1 MADKL
6 SEKDIENISI
16 EVKNIAVTDT
26 LETFR
31 TQFNDLAA
39 NDFGDA
45 AALSAAGISATS
57 VVGAVVELSAQI
69 GTGEGHYIRD
79 ASSTVQLIAP
89 GNTISFLGTSNQI
102 TATVSSPDTVTLA
115 FPTNVTVTNL
125 TVNGTLNGQSITFPS
140 ATGEII
146 TTGSID
152 LVSESMMANDAISS
166 TELKSLSTLLIK
178 NSSGTTLKTVHG
190 AGV

>member
-1 MADKL
+1 MA
-6 SEKDIENISI
+6 
-16 EVKNIAVTDT
+16 VKNIAVTDT

-45 AALSAAGISATS
+45 ASLAAAGISATS
-57 VVGAVVELSAQI
+57 VVGAVIELSAQI

-125 TVNGTLNGQSITFPS
+125 TVNGTLNGQNITFPS

-152 LVSESMMANDAISS
+152 KVSESMMADDAISS
-166 TELKSLSTLLIK
+166 VQMKTLSTLLIK
-178 NSSGTTLKTVHG
+178 NSSGATLKTVHG

>member
-1 MADKL
+1 MA
-6 SEKDIENISI
+6 
-16 EVKNIAVTDT
+16 VKNISGTDT

-31 TQFNDLAA
+31 TTFNDLAA

-45 AALSAAGISATS
+45 DLLASAGISATS
-57 VVGAVVELSAQI
+57 VVGAVVELSSQI
-69 GTGEGHYIRD
+69 GTGQGHYIRD

-89 GNTISFLGTSNQI
+89 GNTVSFLGTSNQI

-125 TVNGTLNGQSITFPS
+125 TVSGTLNGQTVTFPS

-152 LVSESMMANDAISS
+152 LVAESMMADDAIGSGQM
-166 TELKSLSTLLIK
+166 KSLSTLIIK
-178 NSSGTTLKTVHG
+178 NSAGGTLRTIHG

>member
-1 MADKL
+1 MA
-6 SEKDIENISI
+6 
-16 EVKNIAVTDT
+16 VKNIAVTDT

-45 AALSAAGISATS
+45 ATLSAAGISATS
-57 VVGAVVELSAQI
+57 VVGAVIELSAQI

-146 TTGSID
+146 TTGSTD

>member
-1 MADKL
+1 MA
-6 SEKDIENISI
+6 
-16 EVKNIAVTDT
+16 VKNIAGTDT

-31 TQFNDLAA
+31 TQFNDLAL
-39 NDFGDA
+39 NDFGDS
-45 AALSAAGISATS
+45 ALLASAGISATS
-57 VVGAVVELSAQI
+57 VVGAVVELSSQI
-69 GTGEGHYIRD
+69 GTGQGHYIRD

-125 TVNGTLNGQSITFPS
+125 TVSGTLNGQTVTFPS

-146 TTGSID
+146 TTGSTD
-152 LVSESMMANDAISS
+152 LVAESMMADDAIGSGQM
-166 TELKSLSTLLIK
+166 KSLSTLIIK
-178 NSSGTTLKTVHG
+178 NSAGGTLRTIHG

>member
-1 MADKL
+1 MA
-6 SEKDIENISI
+6 
-16 EVKNIAVTDT
+16 VKNIAVTDT

-45 AALSAAGISATS
+45 ATLSAAGISATS
-57 VVGAVVELSAQI
+57 VVGAVIELSAQI

-125 TVNGTLNGQSITFPS
+125 TVNGTLNGQTITFPNT
-140 ATGEII
+140 TGEII

>member
-1 MADKL
+1 MA
-6 SEKDIENISI
+6 
-16 EVKNIAVTDT
+16 VKNIAVTDT

-45 AALSAAGISATS
+45 ASLAAAGISATS
-57 VVGAVVELSAQI
+57 VVGAVIELSAQI

-89 GNTISFLGTSNQI
+89 GNTVSFLGTSNQI

-125 TVNGTLNGQSITFPS
+125 TVNGTLNGQTITFPS

>member
-1 MADKL
+1 MA
-6 SEKDIENISI
+6 
-16 EVKNIAVTDT
+16 VKNIATTDT

-31 TQFNDLAA
+31 TTFNDLAA

-125 TVNGTLNGQSITFPS
+125 TVSGTLNGQTITFPS

-152 LVSESMMANDAISS
+152 LVTESMMANDAISS
-166 TELKSLSTLLIK
+166 TEMKSLSTLLIK
-178 NSSGTTLKTVHG
+178 NSSGSTLKTIHA

>member
-1 MADKL
+1 MAIK
-6 SEKDIENISI
+6 NISG
-16 EVKNIAVTDT
+16 TDT

-31 TQFNDLAA
+31 TQFNDLAL

-45 AALSAAGISATS
+45 TLLVSAGISATS
-57 VVGAVVELSAQI
+57 VVGAVVELSSQI
-69 GTGEGHYIRD
+69 GTGQGHYIRD

-102 TATVSSPDTVTLA
+102 NATVSSPDTVTLA

-125 TVNGTLNGQSITFPS
+125 TVSGTLNGQSITFPS
-140 ATGEII
+140 SAGEII

-152 LVSESMMANDAISS
+152 KVTNNMMADDSISS
-166 TELKSLSTLLIK
+166 TEMKTLSTLLIK
-178 NSSGTTLKTVHG
+178 NSSGSTLKTLHG

>member
-1 MADKL
+1 MA
-6 SEKDIENISI
+6 
-16 EVKNIAVTDT
+16 VKNIAVTDT

-45 AALSAAGISATS
+45 ASLAAAGISATS
-57 VVGAVVELSAQI
+57 VVGAVIELSAQI

-125 TVNGTLNGQSITFPS
+125 TVNGTLNGQTITFPS

-152 LVSESMMANDAISS
+152 LVSESMMADDAIGSAQMK
-166 TELKSLSTLLIK
+166 TLSTLLIK
-178 NSSGTTLKTVHG
+178 NSSGATLKTIHG

>member
-1 MADKL
+1 MT
-6 SEKDIENISI
+6 
-16 EVKNIAVTDT
+16 VKNISTTDT

-31 TQFNDLAA
+31 TQFNDLAL

-45 AALSAAGISATS
+45 SLLVSAGISATS
-57 VVGAVVELSAQI
+57 VVGAVVELSSQI
-69 GTGEGHYIRD
+69 GTGQGHYIRD

-102 TATVSSPDTVTLA
+102 NATVSSPDTVTLA
-115 FPTNVTVTNL
+115 LPTNVTITNL
-125 TVNGTLNGQSITFPS
+125 TVSGTLNGETITFPS
-140 ATGEII
+140 TAGEII
-146 TTGSID
+146 STGATNIITDTMMTNNSIGED
-152 LVSESMMANDAISS
+152 EIKDDSISS
-166 TELKSLSTLLIK
+166 NELKSLSTLLIK

>member
-1 MADKL
+1 MA
-6 SEKDIENISI
+6 
-16 EVKNIAVTDT
+16 VKNISGTDT

-31 TQFNDLAA
+31 TQFNDLAL

-45 AALSAAGISATS
+45 TLLASAGISATS
-57 VVGAVVELSAQI
+57 VVGAVVELSSQI
-69 GTGEGHYIRD
+69 GTGQGHYIRD

-102 TATVSSPDTVTLA
+102 NATVSSPDTVTLA

-125 TVNGTLNGQSITFPS
+125 TVSGTLNGQSITFPS
-140 ATGEII
+140 SAGEII

-152 LVSESMMANDAISS
+152 KVTNNMMADDAIGS
-166 TELKSLSTLLIK
+166 TQMKTLTTLLIK
-178 NSSGTTLKTVHG
+178 NSSGSTLKTLHG

>member
-1 MADKL
+1 MA
-6 SEKDIENISI
+6 
-16 EVKNIAVTDT
+16 VKNIAGTDT

-31 TQFNDLAA
+31 TKFNELAA

-45 AALSAAGISATS
+45 ALLAPAGISATS
-57 VVGAVVELSAQI
+57 VVGAVIELSAQI

-125 TVNGTLNGQSITFPS
+125 TVNGTLNGQNITFPS

-152 LVSESMMANDAISS
+152 KVSESMMADDAISS
-166 TELKSLSTLLIK
+166 VQMKTLSTLLIK
-178 NSSGTTLKTVHG
+178 NSSGATLKTVHG

>member
-1 MADKL
+1 MA
-6 SEKDIENISI
+6 
-16 EVKNIAVTDT
+16 VKNISTTDT

-45 AALSAAGISATS
+45 ALLAPAGISATS
-57 VVGAVVELSAQI
+57 VVGAVVELSSQI

-89 GNTISFLGTSNQI
+89 GNTIYFLGTSNQI
-102 TATVSSPDTVTLA
+102 AATVSSPDTVTLA
-115 FPTNVTVTNL
+115 FPTNVTITNL
-125 TVNGTLNGQSITFPS
+125 TVSGTFNGQSITFPS

-146 TTGSID
+146 TTGSTD

-178 NSSGTTLKTVHG
+178 DSSGTTLKTVHG

>member
-1 MADKL
+1 MA
-6 SEKDIENISI
+6 
-16 EVKNIAVTDT
+16 VKNIAVTDT

-115 FPTNVTVTNL
+115 FPTNVL
-125 TVNGTLNGQSITFPS
+125 
-140 ATGEII
+140 
-146 TTGSID
+146 
-152 LVSESMMANDAISS
+152 M
-166 TELKSLSTLLIK
+166 
-178 NSSGTTLKTVHG
+178 VH
-190 AGV
+190 

>member
-1 MADKL
+1 MA
-6 SEKDIENISI
+6 
-16 EVKNIAVTDT
+16 VKNIAGTDT

-31 TQFNDLAA
+31 TTFNDLAA

-45 AALSAAGISATS
+45 TLLSSAGISATS
-57 VVGAVVELSAQI
+57 VVGAVVELSSQI
-69 GTGEGHYIRD
+69 GTGQGHYIRD

-89 GNTISFLGTSNQI
+89 GNTISFLVTSNQI

-125 TVNGTLNGQSITFPS
+125 TVSGTLNGQTITFPS

-152 LVSESMMANDAISS
+152 LVTESMMANDAISS
-166 TELKSLSTLLIK
+166 TEMKSLSTLLIK
-178 NSSGTTLKTVHG
+178 NSAGATLRTIHG

>member
-1 MADKL
+1 MA
-6 SEKDIENISI
+6 
-16 EVKNIAVTDT
+16 VKNIAGTDT

-31 TQFNDLAA
+31 TKFNELAA

-45 AALSAAGISATS
+45 ALLAPAGISATS
-57 VVGAVVELSAQI
+57 VVGAVIELSAQI

-152 LVSESMMANDAISS
+152 LVSESMMADDAIGSAQMK
-166 TELKSLSTLLIK
+166 TLSTLLIK
-178 NSSGTTLKTVHG
+178 NSSGATLKTVHG

>member
-1 MADKL
+1 MA
-6 SEKDIENISI
+6 
-16 EVKNIAVTDT
+16 VKNIATTDT

-31 TQFNDLAA
+31 TKFNDLAA

-45 AALSAAGISATS
+45 ALLAPAGISATS
-57 VVGAVVELSAQI
+57 VVGAVVELSSQI
-69 GTGEGHYIRD
+69 GTGQGHYIRD

-89 GNTISFLGTSNQI
+89 GNTVSFLGTSNQI

-125 TVNGTLNGQSITFPS
+125 TVSGTLNRQTITFPS
-140 ATGEII
+140 ATWEII

-152 LVSESMMANDAISS
+152 LVTESMMANDAISS
-166 TELKSLSTLLIK
+166 TEMKSLSTLLIK
-178 NSSGTTLKTVHG
+178 NSAGATLRTIHG

>member
-1 MADKL
+1 MA
-6 SEKDIENISI
+6 
-16 EVKNIAVTDT
+16 VKNIAGTDT

-31 TQFNDLAA
+31 TTFNDLAL
-39 NDFGDA
+39 NDFGDS
-45 AALSAAGISATS
+45 ALLASAGISATS
-57 VVGAVVELSAQI
+57 VVGAVVELSSQI
-69 GTGEGHYIRD
+69 GTGQGHYIRD

-125 TVNGTLNGQSITFPS
+125 TVSGTLNGQSITFPS
-140 ATGEII
+140 SAGEII

-152 LVSESMMANDAISS
+152 KVTNNMMAVSSIGEEQMRDDSISS
-166 TELKSLSTLLIK
+166 TEMKTLSTLLIK
-178 NSSGTTLKTVHG
+178 NSSGSTLKTLHG

>member
-1 MADKL
+1 MA
-6 SEKDIENISI
+6 
-16 EVKNIAVTDT
+16 VKNIAGTDT

-31 TQFNDLAA
+31 TQFNDLAL

-45 AALSAAGISATS
+45 ALLASAGISATS
-57 VVGAVVELSAQI
+57 VVGAVVELSSQI
-69 GTGEGHYIRD
+69 GTGQGHYIRD

-89 GNTISFLGTSNQI
+89 GNTVSFLGTSNQI

-125 TVNGTLNGQSITFPS
+125 TVSGTLNGQTVTFPS

-152 LVSESMMANDAISS
+152 LVAESMMADDAIGS
-166 TELKSLSTLLIK
+166 TQMKSLSTLIIK
-178 NSSGTTLKTVHG
+178 NSAGGTLRTIHG

>member
-1 MADKL
+1 MA
-6 SEKDIENISI
+6 
-16 EVKNIAVTDT
+16 VKKINGTDT

-31 TQFNDLAA
+31 TTFNDLAL

-45 AALSAAGISATS
+45 ALLASAGISATS
-57 VVGAVVELSAQI
+57 VVGAVVELSSQI
-69 GTGEGHYIRD
+69 GTGQGHYIRD
-79 ASSTVQLIAP
+79 ASSTIQLIAP
-89 GNTISFLGTSNQI
+89 GNTVSFLGTSNQI

-125 TVNGTLNGQSITFPS
+125 TVSGTLNGQTITFPS
-140 ATGEII
+140 AAGEII

-152 LVSESMMANDAISS
+152 LVTESMMANDAISS
-166 TELKSLSTLLIK
+166 TEMKNLSTLLIK
-178 NSSGTTLKTVHG
+178 NSSGATLKTVHG

>member
-1 MADKL
+1 MA
-6 SEKDIENISI
+6 
-16 EVKNIAVTDT
+16 VKNISTTDT

-31 TQFNDLAA
+31 TKFNDLAA

-45 AALSAAGISATS
+45 DLLAPAGISATS
-57 VVGAVVELSAQI
+57 VVGAVVELSSQI

-125 TVNGTLNGQSITFPS
+125 TVSGTLNGQTVTFPS

-152 LVSESMMANDAISS
+152 LVSETMMADDAISS
-166 TELKSLSTLLIK
+166 TQMKTVSTLLIK
-178 NSSGTTLKTVHG
+178 DSSGSTLKTMHA

>member
-1 MADKL
+1 MA
-6 SEKDIENISI
+6 
-16 EVKNIAVTDT
+16 VKNIAGTDT

-31 TQFNDLAA
+31 TQFNDLAL
-39 NDFGDA
+39 NDFGDS
-45 AALSAAGISATS
+45 ALLASAGISATS
-57 VVGAVVELSAQI
+57 VVGAVVELSSQI
-69 GTGEGHYIRD
+69 GTGQGHYIRD

-125 TVNGTLNGQSITFPS
+125 TVSGTLNGETITFPS
-140 ATGEII
+140 TAGEII
-146 TTGSID
+146 STGATDIIT
-152 LVSESMMANDAISS
+152 ETMMANDSVSS
-166 TELKSLSTLLIK
+166 NEMKTLSTLLIK
-178 NSSGTTLKTVHG
+178 NSSGSTLKTLHG

>member
-1 MADKL
+1 MA
-6 SEKDIENISI
+6 
-16 EVKNIAVTDT
+16 VKNIAGTDT

-31 TQFNDLAA
+31 TTFNDLAL
-39 NDFGDA
+39 NDFGDS
-45 AALSAAGISATS
+45 ALLASAGISATS
-57 VVGAVVELSAQI
+57 VVGAVVELSSQI
-69 GTGEGHYIRD
+69 GTGQGHYIRD

-125 TVNGTLNGQSITFPS
+125 TVSGTLNGQTVTFPS

-146 TTGSID
+146 TTGSTD
-152 LVSESMMANDAISS
+152 LVAESMMADDAIGSGQM
-166 TELKSLSTLLIK
+166 KSLSTLIIK
-178 NSSGTTLKTVHG
+178 NSAGGTLRTIHG

>member
-1 MADKL
+1 M
-6 SEKDIENISI
+6 
-16 EVKNIAVTDT
+16 
-26 LETFR
+26 
-31 TQFNDLAA
+31 
-39 NDFGDA
+39 
-45 AALSAAGISATS
+45 
-57 VVGAVVELSAQI
+57 
-69 GTGEGHYIRD
+69 
-79 ASSTVQLIAP
+79 
-89 GNTISFLGTSNQI
+89 
-102 TATVSSPDTVTLA
+102 
-115 FPTNVTVTNL
+115 
-125 TVNGTLNGQSITFPS
+125 NGQSITFPS

>member
-1 MADKL
+1 MA
-6 SEKDIENISI
+6 
-16 EVKNIAVTDT
+16 VKNIAVTDT

-45 AALSAAGISATS
+45 ATLSAAGISATS

-125 TVNGTLNGQSITFPS
+125 TVNGTLNGQTITFPS